1 MAGNFEDNAILES
14 LQQADAD
21 VDGLVITSKF
31 VVAYFLQQGQNPGWR
46 KANIEGPVFLV
57 RRRSAPKYQLIVK
70 NQFSTHDL
78 VDNVHPDWELDCQPN
93 YIFYKVEDSTKRI
106 RGLWFHDD
114 AERMRVSSTIEKTM
128 EAARNES
135 MAPALAPP
143 PTPAMPPPSQ
153 QPPFAPPP
161 APDSMSMAPELGMM
175 VPAAAVN
182 HIAKQQAQA
191 QGQGTIQ
198 ITKRNLRSAIHAM
211 AEDEAFI
218 DTIMRK
224 MSHSM

>member
-1 MAGNFEDNAILES
+1 MAGVAEDNAILES

-21 VDGLVITSKF
+21 VDGLVIHSKF
-31 VVAYFLQQGQNPGWR
+31 VVAYFLQQGQNPGWK
-46 KANIEGPVFLV
+46 KANIEGPVYLV
-57 RRRSAPKYQLIVK
+57 RRRSFPKYQLIVK

-106 RGLWFHDD
+106 RGLWFHED
-114 AERMRVSSTIEKTM
+114 AERIRVSSTLEKTM
-128 EAARNES
+128 EAARSEP

-143 PTPAMPPPSQ
+143 SAPAMPPPSQ
-153 QPPFAPPP
+153 QAPP
-161 APDSMSMAPELGMM
+161 APQAPDAMTMAPELGMM

-191 QGQGTIQ
+191 PGQGTIQ
-198 ITKRNLRSAIHAM
+198 ITKRILRSAIHAM